1 MDFAGV
7 DPISEPIPIQPA
19 QHYSMGGIPT
29 NVDGETQLP
38 GLFAAGECACVSVHG
53 ANRLGGNSLLETL
66 VFGARAGRKAAER
79 VVSERKGFN
88 KTAFQEHLRTFQ
100 SGLEEIFER
109 KREEQSFLIK
119 DEMKELMTSQVGIF
133 RKEFDLKMAKEK
145 IKELKKRFL
154 KVGLKQ
160 RGLAF
165 NNEFIQYRESE
176 GMLHLAEVIAE
187 GALTRKESRGSHFR
201 VDHPERDDE
210 HWLRHTLFYKT
221 PEGPRLDYKEV
232 TMTSY
237 LPKERTY

>member
-1 MDFAGV
+1 
-7 DPISEPIPIQPA
+7 
-19 QHYSMGGIPT
+19 
-29 NVDGETQLP
+29 
-38 GLFAAGECACVSVHG
+38 
-53 ANRLGGNSLLETL
+53 
-66 VFGARAGRKAAER
+66 
-79 VVSERKGFN
+79 
-88 KTAFQEHLRTFQ
+88 
-100 SGLEEIFER
+100 
-109 KREEQSFLIK
+109 
-119 DEMKELMTSQVGIF
+119 MTSQVGIF

-165 NNEFIQYRESE
+165 NNEFIQYRELE

-232 TMTSY
+232 TITSY